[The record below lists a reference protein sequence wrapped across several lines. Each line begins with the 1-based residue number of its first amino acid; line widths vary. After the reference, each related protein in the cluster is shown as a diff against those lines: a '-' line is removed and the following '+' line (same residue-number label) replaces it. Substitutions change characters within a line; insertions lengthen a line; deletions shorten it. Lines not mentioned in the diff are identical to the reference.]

1 MDIERATH
9 PARVL
14 RRVLI
19 VLAIAGFAV
28 TTWLAPA
35 PGAAQQAPAQQ
46 LSEWSGCGNGWEC
59 ATLTVPL
66 DYDDP
71 NGPTMD
77 IAISRRPAGNSGE
90 RIGIL
95 LTNPGGPGGEG
106 IGYARSWAR
115 TLDSDITDRFD
126 IIGFDPRGVGAS
138 EPLQCG
144 QNVVDLLG
152 VDQSPNTEADFDEFF
167 AVAEEF
173 AGDCQEKKGDI
184 LPHLGTR
191 NVARDMDE
199 IRKALGEEQITYVGY
214 SYGTRIGSVYADLFP
229 DRVRAMVLDG
239 AQDNSLPI
247 AEDNLQQAAGFD
259 LALNNFLE
267 DCRQT
272 NCRLARNG
280 DPMDLVL
287 DVIEA
292 VETQRVLPAPSASR
306 DARPGE
312 VMLGM
317 ILPLY
322 DQRLWPLLEIALAD
336 AAEGDASGLVNNA
349 DIYVGLADTAILYAV
364 NCIDAERTDDAVDTW
379 EEYQEALP
387 LAREVAPIFGPGVL
401 VNTCGLWNFGADPIG
416 VPTAAGAPP
425 IVVIGTTGDP
435 ATPYEGAV
443 AAAEDLES
451 GILLTHE
458 GEGHTVYGGGDS
470 LCIDRLVDDY
480 LVNLVSPVDGTSCT
494 GDEDPVLPSL
504 QDATPAPNG
513 TAAPAPPTEG
523 DPTSTVTIQP
533 PATGDG
539 DESGGLDWGLVAL
552 AALAVVVLGIGGT
565 AFYLGRRTS

>member
-1 MDIERATH
+1 MFVHHIDTPGRRTAHVRIFFLVVIA
-9 PARVL
+9 AAVVL
-14 RRVLI
+14 LV
-19 VLAIAGFAV
+19 
-28 TTWLAPA
+28 
-35 PGAAQQAPAQQ
+35 QSPAQAHQ
-46 LSEWSGCGNGWEC
+46 PPSQSLSEWEDCGNGWEC
-59 ATLTVPL
+59 ATLPVPL

-71 NGPTMD
+71 DGETLD
-77 IAISRRPAGNSGE
+77 LAISRRPANDQDE

-106 IGYARSWAR
+106 LGYARSWANS
-115 TLDSDITDRFD
+115 LDGEILDRFD
-126 IIGFDPRGVGAS
+126 IIGFDPRGVGES

-144 QNVVDLLG
+144 ENVIDLLG
-152 VDQSPNTEADFDEFF
+152 VDQSPNTEEDFDLFME
-167 AVAEEF
+167 VAETF
-173 AGDCQEKKGDI
+173 AADCQEKKGDI

-214 SYGTRIGSVYADLFP
+214 SYGTRVGSVYADLFP

-247 AEDNLQQAAGFD
+247 DEDNLQQAAGFD
-259 LALNNFLE
+259 RALNNFLE
-267 DCRQT
+267 DCRET
-272 NCRLARNG
+272 DCRLARDG
-280 DPMDLVL
+280 DPMDVVL

-292 VETQRVLPAPSASR
+292 VETQRELPAPSASR

-322 DQRLWPLLEIALAD
+322 DERLWTLLEIALAD

-364 NCIDAERTDDAVDTW
+364 NCVDAEQTPDAVDTW

-387 LAREVAPIFGPGVL
+387 RAEEVAPIFGSGV
-401 VNTCGLWNFGADPIG
+401 VINTCGFWNFGADPIG
-416 VPTAAGAPP
+416 VPTAEGAPP

-443 AAAEDLES
+443 ATAEDLES

-480 LVNLVSPVDGTSCT
+480 LLNLEPPVDGTSCT
-494 GDEDPVLPSL
+494 GDEDPVLPSA
-504 QDATPAPNG
+504 QGETPVAGDETPS
-513 TAAPAPPTEG
+513 PPTEG

-533 PATGDG
+533 PATGDRDNG
-539 DESGGLDWGLVAL
+539 DGGLDWGLIAL
-552 AALAVVVLGIGGT
+552 AGIAVLVLGVGGT
-565 AFYLGRRTS
+565 ALYLAMRPS

>member
-1 MDIERATH
+1 MILQNAFT
-9 PARVL
+9 PARRL
-14 RRVLI
+14 LLI
-19 VLAIAGFAV
+19 AIFGLVAGIALF
-28 TTWLAPA
+28 THA
-35 PGAAQQAPAQQ
+35 PGQAQQIPAQSP
-46 LSEWSGCGNGWEC
+46 SEWDDCGNGWQC
-59 ATLTVPL
+59 ATLPVPL

-71 NGPTMD
+71 EGETLD
-77 IAISRRPAGNSGE
+77 LAISRRPANDE
-90 RIGIL
+90 DDRIGVL

-106 IGYARSWAR
+106 LGYARSWSNS
-115 TLDSDITDRFD
+115 LDDEILDRFD
-126 IIGFDPRGVGAS
+126 IIGFDPRGVGES

-152 VDQSPNTEADFDEFF
+152 VDQSPNTEEDFDLFME
-167 AVAEEF
+167 VAAEF
-173 AGDCQEKKGDI
+173 AGDCQDKKGDI

-199 IRKALGEEQITYVGY
+199 IRKALGEEQISFVGY

-229 DRVRAMVLDG
+229 GRVRAMVLDG
-239 AQDNSLPI
+239 AQDNSLPLD
-247 AEDNLQQAAGFD
+247 EDSLQQAAGFD

-267 DCRQT
+267 DCRESD
-272 NCRLARNG
+272 CRLAEDG
-280 DPMDLVL
+280 DPMDVVL
-287 DVIEA
+287 DVIET
-292 VETQRVLPAPSASR
+292 VETQREIPAPSASR

-322 DQRLWPLLEIALAD
+322 DERLWPLLEVALAD
-336 AAEGDASGLVNNA
+336 AAEGDASGLVDNA

-364 NCIDAERTDDAVDTW
+364 NCIDAERTAEAVDTW

-387 LAREVAPIFGPGVL
+387 RAEEIAPIFGSGV
-401 VNTCGLWNFGADPIG
+401 VINTCGLWNFGADPIG
-416 VPTAAGAPP
+416 VPTAEGAPP

-443 AAAEDLES
+443 ATAEDLES

-480 LVNLVSPVDGTSCT
+480 LLNLVAPVDGTSCT
-494 GDEDPVLPSL
+494 GDDDPELPTS
-504 QDATPAPNG
+504 QEPTAGTGDSETPS
-513 TAAPAPPTEG
+513 PPTEG
-523 DPTSTVTIQP
+523 DSERTPTVQP

-539 DESGGLDWGLVAL
+539 NGSSGPDWGLIAL
-552 AALAVVVLGIGGT
+552 AGIFAIVVAIGG
-565 AFYLGRRTS
+565 AALFLARRG

>member
-1 MDIERATH
+1 MFVHSAATT
-9 PARVL
+9 A
-14 RRVLI
+14 RRVIEYRPLLLA
-19 VLAIAGFAV
+19 LAIASVMVLMASN
-28 TTWLAPA
+28 AE
-35 PGAAQQAPAQQ
+35 AQQAPTQSP
-46 LSEWSGCGNGWEC
+46 SEWEDCGNGWQC
-59 ATLTVPL
+59 ATLPVPL
-66 DYDDP
+66 DYDEPD
-71 NGPTMD
+71 GETLD
-77 IAISRRPAGNSGE
+77 LAISRRPADDQDD
-90 RIGIL
+90 RIGVL

-106 IGYARSWAR
+106 LGYARSWSNS
-115 TLDSDITDRFD
+115 LDDEILERFD
-126 IIGFDPRGVGAS
+126 IIGFDPRGVGES

-152 VDQSPNTEADFDEFF
+152 VDQSPNTEEDFDLFM

-199 IRKALGEEQITYVGY
+199 IRKALGEEQISYVGY
-214 SYGTRIGSVYADLFP
+214 SYGTRVGSVYADLFP

-239 AQDNSLPI
+239 AQDNSLPL
-247 AEDNLQQAAGFD
+247 AEDSLQQAAGFD

-267 DCRQT
+267 ACRESDCP
-272 NCRLARNG
+272 LADDG
-280 DPMDLVL
+280 DPMDVVL
-287 DVIEA
+287 DVIET
-292 VETQRVLPAPSASR
+292 VETEREIPAPSASR

-322 DQRLWPLLEIALAD
+322 DERLWPLLENALVD
-336 AAEGDASGLVNNA
+336 AAEGDASGLVDNA

-364 NCIDAERTDDAVDTW
+364 NCVDAEQTAEAVDTW

-387 LAREVAPIFGPGVL
+387 RAEEIAPIFGSGV
-401 VNTCGLWNFGADPIG
+401 VINTCGLWNFGADPIG
-416 VPTAAGAPP
+416 VPTAEGAPP

-443 AAAEDLES
+443 ATAEDLES

-480 LVNLVSPVDGTSCT
+480 LVNLVAPVDGTSCT
-494 GDEDPVLPSL
+494 GDEDPEIPAAQGETPVAGETPS
-504 QDATPAPNG
+504 
-513 TAAPAPPTEG
+513 PPTEG
-523 DPTSTVTIQP
+523 DPTPTVTIQP

-539 DESGGLDWGLVAL
+539 DDSGGFDWGIIAL
-552 AALAVVVLGIGGT
+552 AGIAVLVLGIGGT
-565 AFYLGRRTS
+565 ALVIAMRP